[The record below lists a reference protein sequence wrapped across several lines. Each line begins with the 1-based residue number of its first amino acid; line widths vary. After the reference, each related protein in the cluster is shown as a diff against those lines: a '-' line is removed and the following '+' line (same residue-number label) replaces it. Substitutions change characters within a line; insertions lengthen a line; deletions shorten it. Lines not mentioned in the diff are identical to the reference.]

1 MPTLE
6 TPPPATTDSPAAYPG
21 ALLPLA
27 EAAWAS
33 GLPRSVVQAAVD
45 SGRVPL
51 HRLVVGGRVV
61 ASVSLKEME
70 AFVRAHESD
79 GAEDAGPPDPALR
92 ERIANLEGRLESSE
106 RVERSLQKYAD
117 KLELRSEK
125 RLAKLEDQLSDA
137 RKREMSLAR
146 ALGQAEARLEQA
158 RTPRLAEPRRRK
170 RKLLGLFGR

>member
-1 MPTLE
+1 MATLE
-6 TPPPATTDSPAAYPG
+6 PPVAPNYPG
-21 ALLPLA
+21 VLLPLA

-33 GLPRSVVQAAVD
+33 GLPRSVLQGAVD
-45 SGRVPL
+45 SGRVNL
-51 HRLVVGGRVV
+51 QRLVVGGRAV

-70 AFVRAHESD
+70 AFVLEHRGQDD
-79 GAEDAGPPDPALR
+79 GVSPDAPGSDPALR

-117 KLELRSEK
+117 KLEVRGEK
-125 RLAKLEDQLSDA
+125 SLAKLEQQLADA

-158 RTPRLAEPRRRK
+158 HTPRLAEPRSKQRK
-170 RKLLGLFGR
+170 KRFRLF